1 MRVLACVVEGASAGS
16 VAGSTTTDIVSTV
29 FDTVTDTSSS
39 GAVECSDAV
48 FAAEV
53 SRWLAGVPG
62 MVALCPGERLLWL
75 AVVKSAGAGAD
86 SEPSDAVAV
95 SSLMVDGS
103 VVVVDDV

>member
-1 MRVLACVVEGASAGS
+1 VRVLACAIEGASAGS

-29 FDTVTDTSSS
+29 FDTVTDSSPR
-39 GAVECSDAV
+39 GTVDCSDAV

-62 MVALCPGERLLWL
+62 VAAVCPGQKLLWL
-75 AVVKSAGAGAD
+75 AVVKSAAAGTE

-103 VVVVDDV
+103 VVDVDDV